1 MGLTLAN
8 LLTIAR
14 MVMIPGFILAVLSGR
29 NGYALLIFLIAGITD
44 ALDGLIAR
52 RWNQKTP
59 LGAFLD
65 PMADKLLLA
74 SAFVVLSLPSQLRL
88 FPNLILK
95 NPVPV
100 ELAVLVIS
108 RDVFI
113 VLLALL
119 LHLTTGRRQFP
130 PTVLGKWATAVQ
142 TGTLGVVLLYNYL
155 EWESWLLV
163 PAFFY
168 LTLAITLASGFHYIY
183 HAARSSEGAP
193 TGKDPS

>member
-1 MGLTLAN
+1 
-8 LLTIAR
+8 
-14 MVMIPGFILAVLSGR
+14 MIPAFILAVLSSRHGW
-29 NGYALLIFLIAGITD
+29 ALVVFILAGVTD

-52 RWNQKTP
+52 RWNQKTAI
-59 LGAFLD
+59 GAFLD

-74 SAFVVLSLPSQLRL
+74 SAFVILSLPSQPRL

-113 VLLALL
+113 VLIALL
-119 LHLTTGRRQFP
+119 YHLAVGRRHFP
-130 PTVLGKWATAVQ
+130 PTTLGKWPTALQ
-142 TGTLGVVLLYNYL
+142 TLTLAVVLLDNYL
-155 EWESWLLV
+155 DRESIVLI

-183 HAARSSEGAP
+183 LAAQKSSEP
-193 TGKDPS
+193 IPPE